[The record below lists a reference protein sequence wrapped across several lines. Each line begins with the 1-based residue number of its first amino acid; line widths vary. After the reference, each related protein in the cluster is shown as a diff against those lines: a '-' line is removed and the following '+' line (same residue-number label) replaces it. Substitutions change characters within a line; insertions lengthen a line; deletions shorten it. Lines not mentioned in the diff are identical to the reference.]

1 MTQLVT
7 DWLRIATEG
16 NTFQNVPIQ
25 RQWIVDIAE
34 TYDAKKYG
42 ARIWPEHRRWYGA
55 WGDVLEVKAEEV
67 DGKLVLF
74 AKIKPNSQLV
84 SANEQDQKVY
94 TSIELDDD
102 FAKSGKAYLTGLGV
116 TDEPASLGTDRLK
129 FSAKDRFATHK
140 YGAPEQLVM
149 RYQTTNT
156 EQQPTDKATEAAS
169 LFSKLVSL
177 FSTQAPDPTKQ
188 EAATDQPE
196 EPPMDKQQFETLM
209 GVVNGLTTKFNE
221 LEGKVD
227 AFGKKPEG
235 TTEQSEPA
243 AATTTTTPAPA
254 AKPEA
259 TGVTAEQFST
269 LMTSVN
275 GLVAKVDGMETKFNK
290 LSAEVDGQEPD
301 PAGKGNEYQVV

>member
-16 NTFQNVPIQ
+16 NTFQNVPIE
-25 RQWIVDIAE
+25 RQWIIDIAE
-34 TYDAKKYG
+34 TYNPKTYG
-42 ARIWPEHRRWYGA
+42 ARIWPDHRRWYGA
-55 WGDVLEVKAEEV
+55 WGDVVEVKKQEI
-67 DGKLVLF
+67 DGKLCLF
-74 AKIKPNSQLV
+74 AKLTPNSQLIL
-84 SANEQDQKVY
+84 ANEQDQKVY
-94 TSIELDDD
+94 SSIEIDPN
-102 FAKSGKAYLTGLGV
+102 FAGTGKAYLTGLGV

-129 FSAKDRFATHK
+129 FSVKDRLANHK

-149 RYQTTNT
+149 SYPVANT
-156 EQQPTDKATEAAS
+156 EKQPTDEATEAANF
-169 LFSKLVSL
+169 FSKLASF

-227 AFGKKPEG
+227 AFGKKPEEDKKPEG
-235 TTEQSEPA
+235 DTK
-243 AATTTTTPAPA
+243 PAPA
-254 AKPEA
+254 AEPEAGKPA

-290 LSAEVDGQEPD
+290 LSAEVPGQEPN
-301 PAGKGNEYQVV
+301 PAGKGDEYQVV

>member
-16 NTFQNVPIQ
+16 NTFQNVPIE
-25 RQWIVDIAE
+25 RQWIIDIAE
-34 TYDAKKYG
+34 TYNPKTYG
-42 ARIWPEHRRWYGA
+42 ARIWPDHRRWYGA
-55 WGDVLEVKAEEV
+55 WGDVVEVKKQEI
-67 DGKLVLF
+67 DGKLCLF
-74 AKIKPNSQLV
+74 AKLTPNSQLIL
-84 SANEQDQKVY
+84 ANEQDQKVFS
-94 TSIELDDD
+94 SIEIDPN
-102 FAKSGKAYLTGLGV
+102 FAGTGKAYLTGLGV

-129 FSAKDRFATHK
+129 FSVKDRLANHK

-149 RYQTTNT
+149 SYPVANT

-196 EPPMDKQQFETLM
+196 EQPMDKQQFETLM
-209 GVVNGLTTKFNE
+209 GVVNGLSTKFNE
-221 LEGKVD
+221 LQGKVD

-235 TTEQSEPA
+235 TTEQPEPA
-243 AATTTTTPAPA
+243 AATTTTTTAPA

>member
-55 WGDVLEVKAEEV
+55 WGDVKEVKAEEV

-74 AKIKPNSQLV
+74 AKITPNSQLV
-84 SANEQDQKVY
+84 LANEQDQKVY
-94 TSIELDDD
+94 TSIELDED
-102 FAKSGKAYLTGLGV
+102 FTKSGKAYLTGLGV

-149 RYQTTNT
+149 SYPLTSTENQT
-156 EQQPTDKATEAAS
+156 PTDKATEAAS

-177 FSTQAPDPTKQ
+177 FSTQAPDPKQ
-188 EAATDQPE
+188 EAATDHPE

-209 GVVNGLTTKFNE
+209 GVVNGLATKVGE
-221 LEGKVD
+221 LDGKVE
-227 AFGKKPEG
+227 AFGKKPEA
-235 TTEQSEPA
+235 E
-243 AATTTTTPAPA
+243 TTTTTTTTEPVTTTVPA
-254 AKPEA
+254 ATTEA
-259 TGVTAEQFST
+259 TGITAEQFSK
-269 LMTSVN
+269 LSESIN
-275 GLVAKVDGMETKFNK
+275 GLVAKVGGMETKFNA
-290 LSAEVDGQEPD
+290 LSAEAPNQEPN
-301 PAGKGNEYQVV
+301 PTGTGESISFI